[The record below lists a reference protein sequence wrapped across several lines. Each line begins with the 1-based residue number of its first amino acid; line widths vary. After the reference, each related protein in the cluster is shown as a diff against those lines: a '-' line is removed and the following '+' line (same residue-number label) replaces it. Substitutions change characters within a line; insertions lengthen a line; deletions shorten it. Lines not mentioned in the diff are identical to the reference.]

1 MNLFDLCVKISIDT
15 SEADTG
21 IAKVSQSGEKA
32 SKSLGSKLVS
42 AGKTAA
48 KGLAVV
54 SGAATAVVGGLL
66 AVESSTE
73 EYRICLLYTSRCV

>member
-32 SKSLGSKLVS
+32 SKSLGSKLD
-42 AGKTAA
+42 
-48 KGLAVV
+48 
-54 SGAATAVVGGLL
+54 
-66 AVESSTE
+66 
-73 EYRICLLYTSRCV
+73 